1 MTISDDQLIEQLRGV
16 RKIVINACHGGFG
29 LSHDAILRY
38 HELNGDKIHWRAIDR
53 ASSWS
58 PVVYFH
64 DPNDE
69 EHTYWSDHDI
79 PRDDPVLVRIVEEM
93 GGEAAGGSAAMLK
106 VVKIPASVD
115 WLVQEYDGL
124 EWIAERHRT
133 WS

>member
-1 MTISDDQLIEQLRGV
+1 MISDDELLEHLRGV
-16 RKIVINACHGGFG
+16 RKIVINACHGGFS

-38 HELNGDKIHWRAIDR
+38 YELNGDKIHWRPIDR

-58 PVVYFH
+58 SIVYFH
-64 DPNDE
+64 DPDDE
-69 EHTYWSDHDI
+69 EHTYWSDQDI
-79 PRDDPVLVRIVEEM
+79 SRDDPVLVRVVEEL
-93 GGEAAGGSAAMLK
+93 GGERAGGQAAMLK

-115 WLVQEYDGL
+115 WIRQEYDGV